1 MTPTL
6 VFDIETIPDTD
17 GLRLLYDLPQDTSAE
32 DVANNADSDAASDTA
47 HGPSPATA
55 PTRPKLTAGWSAAGG
70 KLALVR
76 GEKYKNKTFRAT
88 SFPQQPPTV

>member
-1 MTPTL
+1 MPVIASSLDAIAAAMEAAGAAGT
-6 VFDIETIPDTD
+6 
-17 GLRLLYDLPQDTSAE
+17 AE
-32 DVANNADSDAASDTA
+32 DVSNNADSDAASDTA

-76 GEKYKNKTFRAT
+76 EKQIKNQTFCAT
-88 SFPQQPPTV
+88 SCPQQPPTV